1 MKNAGHSE
9 QSSGGG
15 RNKGGFRVDD
25 GQDGVGSE
33 SDERLLSGFL
43 SGDESAFA
51 KLVGRHSQSL
61 FQFVA
66 RFVRDLALAE
76 DVVQET
82 FLQVHQSAVGFD
94 SARRFRPWLFT
105 IAANKARDH
114 LRGRARKRE
123 VYLGANPGPEGGE
136 AEVSFASLL
145 AAEQESPSE
154 PLETSE
160 QREIV
165 RRIVAEMP
173 EHLREVLVL
182 GYYQRFAYKEIAEVL
197 SIPLGTVKSRLHA
210 AVAYFAE
217 AYRRETDR

>member
-9 QSSGGG
+9 QPPPS
-15 RNKGGFRVDD
+15 RRTKGGFRVDD

-33 SDERLLSGFL
+33 SDEQLLSGFL

-51 KLVGRHSQSL
+51 ELVGRHSQLL

-82 FLQVHQSAVGFD
+82 FLQVHQSASGFD
-94 SARRFRPWLFT
+94 PARRFRPWLFT

-123 VYLGANPGPEGGE
+123 VSLGANPGQDDGE
-136 AEVSFASLL
+136 SQVTFASLL

-154 PLETSE
+154 PLEAGE
-160 QREIV
+160 EREIV
-165 RRIVAEMP
+165 RRIVGEMP

-217 AYRRETDR
+217 AYRRETER

>member
-9 QSSGGG
+9 QFSGEG
-15 RNKGGFRVDD
+15 RSRGGFRVDG

-33 SDERLLSGFL
+33 SDEQLLSGFL
-43 SGDESAFA
+43 SGDEAAFA
-51 KLVGRHSQSL
+51 RLVGRHSQSL

-82 FLQVHQSAVGFD
+82 FLQVHQSAGGFD
-94 SARRFRPWLFT
+94 PSRRFRPWLFT
-105 IAANKARDH
+105 IAANKARDQ

-123 VYLGANPGPEGGE
+123 ISLGANPGPEDGE
-136 AEVSFASLL
+136 QQVSFASLL
-145 AAEQESPSE
+145 AAAPESPSE
-154 PLETSE
+154 PLEASE

-165 RRIVAEMP
+165 RRIVSNMP

-217 AYRRETDR
+217 AYRRETEK